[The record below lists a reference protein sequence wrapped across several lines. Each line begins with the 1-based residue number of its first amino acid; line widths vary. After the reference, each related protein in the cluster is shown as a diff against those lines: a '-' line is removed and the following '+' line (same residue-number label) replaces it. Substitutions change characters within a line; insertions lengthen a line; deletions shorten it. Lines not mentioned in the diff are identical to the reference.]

1 MTKVRKA
8 LADKKVKN
16 AVRNLSIEEA
26 QEVLDRAG
34 REAESKP
41 SPSDRTPG
49 QIINGMKVPYTRHD
63 LDRIYGIVEFTP
75 DDTIPVTVQ
84 GIRYQLFAGVTMSAP
99 KIIQKTYE
107 DYKRQL
113 RKGSD
118 ALRNLGV
125 SVDAGAGALPPEV
138 YE

>member
-8 LADKKVKN
+8 LADKKVKD

-26 QEVLDRAG
+26 QEVLDRAV

-49 QIINGMKVPYTRHD
+49 LIINGMKVPYTRHD

-125 SVDAGAGALPPEV
+125 SVDAGAGPLPPEV

>member
-8 LADKKVKN
+8 LADKKVRD
-16 AVRNLSIEEA
+16 AVRNLSVEEVH
-26 QEVLDRAG
+26 EVLDRA
-34 REAESKP
+34 EKLAESKP

-49 QIINGMKVPYTRHD
+49 LIINGMKVPYTRHD

-84 GIRYQLFAGVTMSAP
+84 GIKYQLYAGVTMSAP

-113 RKGSD
+113 RKGMD
-118 ALRNLGV
+118 AVRALCV
-125 SVDAGAGALPPEV
+125 SVDAGAGPLPSEV